1 MPLIE
6 NVLKPLAKCVLI
18 PLFGLTAAAAAAAV
32 TDTDIHKKMFGPG
45 ATTLITS
52 NDEMND
58 IKKIIKSLNNLFFLI
73 KSVSET
79 IKNEAKEQIG
89 GCLGML
95 LDTLGASLLR
105 SQSTGK
111 GIISAG
117 ESTVRGGQ
125 GF

>member
-18 PLFGLTAAAAAAAV
+18 PLFGLTAAAAAAAAAV

-58 IKKIIKSLNNLFFLI
+58 IKKIIKSLNNLFFW
-73 KSVSET
+73 
-79 IKNEAKEQIG
+79 
-89 GCLGML
+89 
-95 LDTLGASLLR
+95 
-105 SQSTGK
+105 
-111 GIISAG
+111 
-117 ESTVRGGQ
+117 
-125 GF
+125 